1 MFRVGRGLFSLFYYL
16 FVSVIEGGYVVL
28 YFIVFDL
35 FGFVRAGWPMVL
47 FLFYFCL
54 FAVRFLFV

>member
-35 FGFVRAGWPMVL
+35 FGFVRAG
-47 FLFYFCL
+47 
-54 FAVRFLFV
+54 